1 MLSNKADRT
10 LTHIALWMLNCFLQA
25 RHLCISIAFILL
37 HQLHKVY
44 SYFLSQTGPST
55 DSHLSWMTSSHW
67 CCKCSRLSWKQEMK
81 SPITNQ
87 TTNEFPT
94 VFSWNVLLNTIVLH
108 VKMIL
113 EEKACC
119 QSFVRFK
126 EPGQILK
133 KK

>member
-1 MLSNKADRT
+1 
-10 LTHIALWMLNCFLQA
+10 
-25 RHLCISIAFILL
+25 
-37 HQLHKVY
+37 
-44 SYFLSQTGPST
+44 
-55 DSHLSWMTSSHW
+55 MTSSHW

-119 QSFVRFK
+119 QSFVRLK

>member
-1 MLSNKADRT
+1 
-10 LTHIALWMLNCFLQA
+10 
-25 RHLCISIAFILL
+25 
-37 HQLHKVY
+37 
-44 SYFLSQTGPST
+44 
-55 DSHLSWMTSSHW
+55 
-67 CCKCSRLSWKQEMK
+67 MK